1 MGETSTTAMLVGTR
15 DMFAA
20 RSPAV
25 TATLSRD
32 EIEAALSMDPPADLI
47 LEVLR
52 PSEAAGEKHSVYVTW
67 ERSAL
72 ESVLRDPGGDAITFS
87 FDPAELERALDA
99 PDVEGH
105 GLRETAVVLSIA
117 AAAVVGVSNASAEP
131 GGAVYSPNQVT
142 VSGHDEAT
150 LAARGIE
157 PGTLAAVHDEATL
170 TARGV
175 EPGTLAATS
184 VHDEATL
191 TARGVEPGTLAAT
204 SVHDEA
210 TLTARG
216 VEPATLAA
224 VHDEA
229 TLTARGVEPGTL
241 AATSVHDEATL
252 TARGVEPAT
261 LAAVHDEATLTARGV
276 EPGTLAA
283 VHDEATLTAR
293 GVEPGTLAATSVHD
307 EATLTARGVE
317 PTTLAAASSGHDE
330 ATLTA
335 RGVEPATLAAVH
347 DEATLTARGVE
358 PASPQVVSDTGG
370 GFELPSVDSG
380 TVAGIAGGL
389 AGAGLLIAA
398 AAFATTRRRDPEQ
411 FA

>member
-15 DMFAA
+15 DMFAD

-67 ERSAL
+67 ERTDL

-117 AAAVVGVSNASAEP
+117 AAAAVGVSNASAEP

-175 EPGTLAATS
+175 EPATLAAAS
-184 VHDEATL
+184 GHDEATL
-191 TARGVEPGTLAAT
+191 TARGVEPGA
-204 SVHDEA
+204 
-210 TLTARG
+210 
-216 VEPATLAA
+216 
-224 VHDEA
+224 
-229 TLTARGVEPGTL
+229 
-241 AATSVHDEATL
+241 
-252 TARGVEPAT
+252 
-261 LAAVHDEATLTARGV
+261 
-276 EPGTLAA
+276 
-283 VHDEATLTAR
+283 
-293 GVEPGTLAATSVHD
+293 
-307 EATLTARGVE
+307 
-317 PTTLAAASSGHDE
+317 LAAASSGHDE
-330 ATLTA
+330 ATLPA

-380 TVAGIAGGL
+380 TVAGVAGGL